1 MFLANLYSGRD
12 HNNFRLPVVLGGG
25 LGGTL
30 KTGRTLDYLTA
41 GDDNRK
47 MCSMFLGIM
56 DRMDIKLD
64 HFGDATTRLEG
75 F

>member
-1 MFLANLYSGRD
+1 
-12 HNNFRLPVVLGGG
+12 
-25 LGGTL
+25 
-30 KTGRTLDYLTA
+30 
-41 GDDNRK
+41 
-47 MCSMFLGIM
+47 MFLGIM